1 MVKILEKL
9 KRLFKLTA
17 TKKQEP
23 KPQEEKPKTEETPEE
38 QRQ

>member
-17 TKKQEP
+17 TRKQEP
-23 KPQEEKPKTEETPEE
+23 KQQEEKAKTEKTPEE
-38 QRQ
+38 QR

>member
-1 MVKILEKL
+1 MAKILEKL

-23 KPQEEKPKTEETPEE
+23 KALWTHY
-38 QRQ
+38 